1 MKILILC
8 TGNSCR
14 SQMAEA
20 FLASFDPALEV
31 HSAGSRPAERV
42 NPYAI
47 RVMDELGFDLSKGRP
62 KSVEEFLGQ
71 PIDYVITVC
80 GNARDECPV
89 FTGQVGHRV
98 HLGFDDPA
106 DATGSE
112 EEILDVFRRSR
123 EEIRDCFY
131 RFYLE
136 ELQPGLQEKADA
148 IRS

>member
-20 FLASFDPALEV
+20 FLQSFDSRLEV
-31 HSAGSRPAERV
+31 DSAGSRPADRV
-42 NPYAI
+42 NPHAVQ
-47 RVMDELGFDLSKGRP
+47 VMAELDFDLSAKHP
-62 KSVEEFLGQ
+62 KSVTEFLGKTL
-71 PIDYVITVC
+71 DYVITVC
-80 GNARDECPV
+80 GAARDECPV
-89 FTGQVGHRV
+89 FTGQVGTRV
-98 HLGFDDPA
+98 HLGFEDPA
-106 DATGSE
+106 DARGTE

-136 ELQPGLQEKADA
+136 ELEQKLG
-148 IRS
+148 R

>member
-20 FLASFDPALEV
+20 FLRSFDPSLEV
-31 HSAGSRPAERV
+31 ESAGSRPAEQV
-42 NPYAI
+42 NPHAV
-47 RVMDELGFDLSKGRP
+47 RVMAEVGLDLSGQRP
-62 KSVEEFLGQ
+62 KSVAEFLDQ
-71 PIDYVITVC
+71 PFDYVITVC
-80 GNARDECPV
+80 GNARDECPA
-89 FTGQVGHRV
+89 FTGQVEHRV

-131 RFYLE
+131 RFY
-136 ELQPGLQEKADA
+136 QEDLTH
-148 IRS
+148 

>member
-20 FLASFDPALEV
+20 FLRSFDARLDV
-31 HSAGSRPAERV
+31 HSAGSRPAPKV
-42 NPYAI
+42 NPHAVQ
-47 RVMDELGFDLSKGRP
+47 VMSELGLDISAGRP
-62 KSVEEFLGQ
+62 KSVAEFLGQ

-80 GNARDECPV
+80 GNARDQCPA
-89 FTGQVGHRV
+89 FTGEVGARV
-98 HLGFDDPA
+98 HLGFEDPA
-106 DATGSE
+106 DATGTE
-112 EEILDVFRRSR
+112 EQILNVFRRSR

-136 ELQPGLQEKADA
+136 ELKPTLE
-148 IRS
+148 

>member
-14 SQMAEA
+14 SQMAEG
-20 FLASFDPALEV
+20 FLRSFDPRLEV
-31 HSAGSRPAERV
+31 HSAGSRPAARV
-42 NPYAI
+42 NPYAVK
-47 RVMDELGFDLSKGRP
+47 VMAELGIDLTTGRP
-62 KSVEEFLGQ
+62 KSVNEFLGQ

-89 FTGQVGHRV
+89 FTGEVGARV

-123 EEIRDCFY
+123 DEIRKGFY
-131 RFYLE
+131 RFYQE
-136 ELQPGLQEKADA
+136 ELEPKLGHA
-148 IRS
+148 R

>member
-20 FLASFDPALEV
+20 FLQSFDPRLEV

-42 NPYAI
+42 NPYAVK
-47 RVMDELGFDLSKGRP
+47 VMAELGFDLSGGRP

-71 PIDYVITVC
+71 SIDYVITVC

-89 FTGQVGHRV
+89 FTGEVGERV
-98 HLGFDDPA
+98 HLGFEDPA
-106 DATGSE
+106 GAEGTE
-112 EEILDVFRRSR
+112 EEILNVFRRSR

-136 ELQPGLQEKADA
+136 ELEPKLG
-148 IRS
+148 

>member
-20 FLASFDPALEV
+20 FLASFDPRLEV
-31 HSAGSRPAERV
+31 RSAGSRPAAQV
-42 NPYAI
+42 NPHAV
-47 RVMDELGFDLSKGRP
+47 RVMRELDFDLSHRRP
-62 KSVEEFLGQ
+62 KSVDEFLNQ
-71 PIDYVITVC
+71 SIDCVITVC
-80 GNARDECPV
+80 GNARDQCPT
-89 FTGQVGHRV
+89 FAGAVGRRV

-106 DATGSE
+106 DAAGTD
-112 EEILDVFRRSR
+112 EEILNVFRRSR

-136 ELQPGLQEKADA
+136 ELEPQLAHA
-148 IRS
+148 R

>member
-20 FLASFDPALEV
+20 FLASFDPRLEV
-31 HSAGSRPAERV
+31 YSAGSRPAARV
-42 NPYAI
+42 NPYAV
-47 RVMDELGFDLSKGRP
+47 RVMDELALDLSKGRP
-62 KSVEEFLGQ
+62 KSVDEFLGQ
-71 PIDYVITVC
+71 SIDYVITVC
-80 GNARDECPV
+80 GNARDECPA
-89 FTGQVGHRV
+89 FTGEVGQCL
-98 HLGFDDPA
+98 HLGFEDPA

-112 EEILDVFRRSR
+112 EQILDVFRRSR

-136 ELQPGLQEKADA
+136 ELEPKL
-148 IRS
+148 